1 MLILGACVV
10 SSVVSVIVVRYN
22 KFRMYKDTADKGY
35 KINTKKVLNNTN
47 QNKRKHNYK
56 NLLLLFPIVNLFI
69 AADKVI
75 KYNYFRMYKDVS
87 DKGYKINIKNITNEI
102 KPNKKKTNYKKLLL
116 LLPVINIFVAANK
129 VIKYNKVKPYL
140 VDSLKSTSFI
150 EKMND
155 EEKEYYK
162 SNPSINTAVNVVVY
176 SRYKEEK
183 MKHQDNSDEKIIGIK
198 EAGQI
203 LNKSKSKMLI
213 KTKKI

>member
-1 MLILGACVV
+1 MLILGAYVV
-10 SSVVSVIVVRYN
+10 TSIASIMIV
-22 KFRMYKDTADKGY
+22 
-35 KINTKKVLNNTN
+35 
-47 QNKRKHNYK
+47 
-56 NLLLLFPIVNLFI
+56 
-69 AADKVI
+69 

-162 SNPSINTAVNVVVY
+162 SNPTINTAVNVVVY

-213 KTKKI
+213 KTKKN

>member
-1 MLILGACVV
+1 MLILGAYVV
-10 SSVVSVIVVRYN
+10 TSIASIMIV
-22 KFRMYKDTADKGY
+22 
-35 KINTKKVLNNTN
+35 
-47 QNKRKHNYK
+47 
-56 NLLLLFPIVNLFI
+56 
-69 AADKVI
+69 

-116 LLPVINIFVAANK
+116 LLLPVINIFVAADK
-129 VIKYNKVKPYL
+129 VIKYNKVKPFL

-162 SNPSINTAVNVVVY
+162 SNPTINTAVNVVVY

>member
-1 MLILGACVV
+1 MLILGAYVV
-10 SSVVSVIVVRYN
+10 SSIASIMIV
-22 KFRMYKDTADKGY
+22 
-35 KINTKKVLNNTN
+35 
-47 QNKRKHNYK
+47 
-56 NLLLLFPIVNLFI
+56 
-69 AADKVI
+69 

-87 DKGYKINIKNITNEI
+87 DKGYKINIKNITNKI

-162 SNPSINTAVNVVVY
+162 SNPTINTAVNVVVY

-183 MKHQDNSDEKIIGIK
+183 MKHQDNSVEKIIGIK

>member
-1 MLILGACVV
+1 MLILGTYVV
-10 SSVVSVIVVRYN
+10 TSIASIMIV
-22 KFRMYKDTADKGY
+22 
-35 KINTKKVLNNTN
+35 
-47 QNKRKHNYK
+47 
-56 NLLLLFPIVNLFI
+56 
-69 AADKVI
+69 

-116 LLPVINIFVAANK
+116 LLPVINIFVAADK
-129 VIKYNKVKPYL
+129 VIKYNKIKPFL

>member
-1 MLILGACVV
+1 MLILGAYVV
-10 SSVVSVIVVRYN
+10 TSIASVIVVRYN
-22 KFRMYKDTADKGY
+22 K
-35 KINTKKVLNNTN
+35 
-47 QNKRKHNYK
+47 
-56 NLLLLFPIVNLFI
+56 
-69 AADKVI
+69 
-75 KYNYFRMYKDVS
+75 FRMYKDVS

-162 SNPSINTAVNVVVY
+162 SNPTINTAVNVVVY

>member
-1 MLILGACVV
+1 MLILGAYVV
-10 SSVVSVIVVRYN
+10 TSIASIMIV
-22 KFRMYKDTADKGY
+22 
-35 KINTKKVLNNTN
+35 
-47 QNKRKHNYK
+47 
-56 NLLLLFPIVNLFI
+56 
-69 AADKVI
+69 

-116 LLPVINIFVAANK
+116 LLPVITIFVAANK

-140 VDSLKSTSFI
+140 VDSLKSTSFR

-155 EEKEYYK
+155 EEQEYYK
-162 SNPSINTAVNVVVY
+162 SNPTINTAVNVVVY

>member
-1 MLILGACVV
+1 MLILGAYVV
-10 SSVVSVIVVRYN
+10 TSIASIMIV
-22 KFRMYKDTADKGY
+22 
-35 KINTKKVLNNTN
+35 
-47 QNKRKHNYK
+47 
-56 NLLLLFPIVNLFI
+56 
-69 AADKVI
+69 

-162 SNPSINTAVNVVVY
+162 SNPTINTAVNVVVY

-198 EAGQI
+198 ETGQI

>member
-1 MLILGACVV
+1 MLILGAYVV
-10 SSVVSVIVVRYN
+10 TSIASIMIV
-22 KFRMYKDTADKGY
+22 
-35 KINTKKVLNNTN
+35 
-47 QNKRKHNYK
+47 
-56 NLLLLFPIVNLFI
+56 
-69 AADKVI
+69 

-162 SNPSINTAVNVVVY
+162 SNPTVNTAVNVVVY

>member
-1 MLILGACVV
+1 MLILGAYVV
-10 SSVVSVIVVRYN
+10 TSIASIMIV
-22 KFRMYKDTADKGY
+22 
-35 KINTKKVLNNTN
+35 
-47 QNKRKHNYK
+47 
-56 NLLLLFPIVNLFI
+56 
-69 AADKVI
+69 

-129 VIKYNKVKPYL
+129 VIKYNKIKPFL

-162 SNPSINTAVNVVVY
+162 SNPTINTAVNVVVY

-203 LNKSKSKMLI
+203 LNKSKSKILI

>member
-1 MLILGACVV
+1 MLILGAYVV
-10 SSVVSVIVVRYN
+10 TSIASIMIV
-22 KFRMYKDTADKGY
+22 
-35 KINTKKVLNNTN
+35 
-47 QNKRKHNYK
+47 
-56 NLLLLFPIVNLFI
+56 
-69 AADKVI
+69 

-116 LLPVINIFVAANK
+116 LLPVINIFVAADN
-129 VIKYNKVKPYL
+129 VIKYNKIKPFL

-162 SNPSINTAVNVVVY
+162 SNPTINTAVNVVVY

>member
-1 MLILGACVV
+1 MLILGAYVV
-10 SSVVSVIVVRYN
+10 TSIASIMIV
-22 KFRMYKDTADKGY
+22 
-35 KINTKKVLNNTN
+35 
-47 QNKRKHNYK
+47 
-56 NLLLLFPIVNLFI
+56 
-69 AADKVI
+69 

-162 SNPSINTAVNVVVY
+162 SNPTINTAVNVVVY
-176 SRYKEEK
+176 SIYKEEK

>member
-1 MLILGACVV
+1 MLILGAYVV
-10 SSVVSVIVVRYN
+10 TSIASIMIV
-22 KFRMYKDTADKGY
+22 
-35 KINTKKVLNNTN
+35 
-47 QNKRKHNYK
+47 
-56 NLLLLFPIVNLFI
+56 
-69 AADKVI
+69 

-162 SNPSINTAVNVVVY
+162 SNPTINTAVNVVVY

-203 LNKSKSKMLI
+203 LNKSKNKMLI

>member
-1 MLILGACVV
+1 MLILGAYVV
-10 SSVVSVIVVRYN
+10 TSIASIMIV
-22 KFRMYKDTADKGY
+22 
-35 KINTKKVLNNTN
+35 
-47 QNKRKHNYK
+47 
-56 NLLLLFPIVNLFI
+56 
-69 AADKVI
+69 

-116 LLPVINIFVAANK
+116 LLPVINIFIAANK
-129 VIKYNKVKPYL
+129 VIKYNKIKPYL

-162 SNPSINTAVNVVVY
+162 SNPTINTAVNVVVY

>member
-1 MLILGACVV
+1 MLILGAYVV
-10 SSVVSVIVVRYN
+10 TSIASIMIV
-22 KFRMYKDTADKGY
+22 
-35 KINTKKVLNNTN
+35 
-47 QNKRKHNYK
+47 
-56 NLLLLFPIVNLFI
+56 
-69 AADKVI
+69 

-162 SNPSINTAVNVVVY
+162 SNPTINTAVNVVVY

-183 MKHQDNSDEKIIGIK
+183 MKHQDNSDEK
-198 EAGQI
+198 
-203 LNKSKSKMLI
+203 NNRN
-213 KTKKI
+213 

>member
-10 SSVVSVIVVRYN
+10 SSIASIMIV
-22 KFRMYKDTADKGY
+22 
-35 KINTKKVLNNTN
+35 
-47 QNKRKHNYK
+47 
-56 NLLLLFPIVNLFI
+56 
-69 AADKVI
+69 

-116 LLPVINIFVAANK
+116 LLPVINIFVAADK
-129 VIKYNKVKPYL
+129 VIKYNKVKPFL

-162 SNPSINTAVNVVVY
+162 SNPIINTAVNVVVY

>member
-10 SSVVSVIVVRYN
+10 SSIASIMIV
-22 KFRMYKDTADKGY
+22 
-35 KINTKKVLNNTN
+35 
-47 QNKRKHNYK
+47 
-56 NLLLLFPIVNLFI
+56 
-69 AADKVI
+69 

-116 LLPVINIFVAANK
+116 LLPVINIFVAADK
-129 VIKYNKVKPYL
+129 VIKYNKIKPFL
-140 VDSLKSTSFI
+140 VNSLKSTSFI

-162 SNPSINTAVNVVVY
+162 SNPTINTAVNVVVY

>member
-1 MLILGACVV
+1 MLILGAYVAT
-10 SSVVSVIVVRYN
+10 SIASIMIV
-22 KFRMYKDTADKGY
+22 
-35 KINTKKVLNNTN
+35 
-47 QNKRKHNYK
+47 
-56 NLLLLFPIVNLFI
+56 
-69 AADKVI
+69 

-162 SNPSINTAVNVVVY
+162 SNPTINTAVNVVVY

>member
-1 MLILGACVV
+1 MLILGAYVV
-10 SSVVSVIVVRYN
+10 TSIASIMIV
-22 KFRMYKDTADKGY
+22 
-35 KINTKKVLNNTN
+35 
-47 QNKRKHNYK
+47 
-56 NLLLLFPIVNLFI
+56 
-69 AADKVI
+69 

-102 KPNKKKTNYKKLLL
+102 KP
-116 LLPVINIFVAANK
+116 F
-129 VIKYNKVKPYL
+129 L

-162 SNPSINTAVNVVVY
+162 SNPTINTAVNVVVY

>member
-1 MLILGACVV
+1 MLILGAYVV
-10 SSVVSVIVVRYN
+10 TSIASIMIV
-22 KFRMYKDTADKGY
+22 
-35 KINTKKVLNNTN
+35 
-47 QNKRKHNYK
+47 
-56 NLLLLFPIVNLFI
+56 
-69 AADKVI
+69 

-102 KPNKKKTNYKKLLL
+102 KQNKKKTNYKKLLL

-162 SNPSINTAVNVVVY
+162 SNPTINTAVNVVVY

>member
-10 SSVVSVIVVRYN
+10 TSIASIMIV
-22 KFRMYKDTADKGY
+22 
-35 KINTKKVLNNTN
+35 
-47 QNKRKHNYK
+47 
-56 NLLLLFPIVNLFI
+56 
-69 AADKVI
+69 

-102 KPNKKKTNYKKLLL
+102 KPNKKKTNYKKLLLL

-162 SNPSINTAVNVVVY
+162 SNPTINTAVNVVVY

>member
-1 MLILGACVV
+1 MLILGAYVV
-10 SSVVSVIVVRYN
+10 TSIASIMIV
-22 KFRMYKDTADKGY
+22 
-35 KINTKKVLNNTN
+35 
-47 QNKRKHNYK
+47 
-56 NLLLLFPIVNLFI
+56 
-69 AADKVI
+69 

-162 SNPSINTAVNVVVY
+162 SNPTINTAVNVVAY

>member
-10 SSVVSVIVVRYN
+10 TSIASIMIV
-22 KFRMYKDTADKGY
+22 
-35 KINTKKVLNNTN
+35 
-47 QNKRKHNYK
+47 
-56 NLLLLFPIVNLFI
+56 
-69 AADKVI
+69 

-102 KPNKKKTNYKKLLL
+102 KPNKKKTNYKNLLL
-116 LLPVINIFVAANK
+116 LFPIVNLFIAADK
-129 VIKYNKVKPYL
+129 VIKYNKIKPYL

-162 SNPSINTAVNVVVY
+162 SNPTINTAVNVVVY

>member
-1 MLILGACVV
+1 MLILGAYVV
-10 SSVVSVIVVRYN
+10 TSIASIMIV
-22 KFRMYKDTADKGY
+22 
-35 KINTKKVLNNTN
+35 
-47 QNKRKHNYK
+47 
-56 NLLLLFPIVNLFI
+56 
-69 AADKVI
+69 

-129 VIKYNKVKPYL
+129 VIKYNKAKPYL

-162 SNPSINTAVNVVVY
+162 SNPTINTAVNVVVY

>member
-1 MLILGACVV
+1 MLILGAYVV
-10 SSVVSVIVVRYN
+10 TS
-22 KFRMYKDTADKGY
+22 
-35 KINTKKVLNNTN
+35 
-47 QNKRKHNYK
+47 
-56 NLLLLFPIVNLFI
+56 I
-69 AADKVI
+69 ASIMLV

-162 SNPSINTAVNVVVY
+162 SNPTINTAVNVVVY

>member
-1 MLILGACVV
+1 MLILGAYVV
-10 SSVVSVIVVRYN
+10 TSIASIMIV
-22 KFRMYKDTADKGY
+22 
-35 KINTKKVLNNTN
+35 
-47 QNKRKHNYK
+47 
-56 NLLLLFPIVNLFI
+56 
-69 AADKVI
+69 

-140 VDSLKSTSFI
+140 VDILKSTSFI

>member
-22 KFRMYKDTADKGY
+22 EFRMYKDTADKGY
-35 KINTKKVLNNTN
+35 KINTKKVFNNTN

-56 NLLLLFPIVNLFI
+56 N
-69 AADKVI
+69 
-75 KYNYFRMYKDVS
+75 
-87 DKGYKINIKNITNEI
+87 
-102 KPNKKKTNYKKLLL
+102 LLL

>member
-1 MLILGACVV
+1 MLILGAYVV
-10 SSVVSVIVVRYN
+10 TSIASIMIV
-22 KFRMYKDTADKGY
+22 
-35 KINTKKVLNNTN
+35 
-47 QNKRKHNYK
+47 
-56 NLLLLFPIVNLFI
+56 
-69 AADKVI
+69 

-116 LLPVINIFVAANK
+116 LLLPVINIFVAADK
-129 VIKYNKVKPYL
+129 VIKYNKIKPFL

-162 SNPSINTAVNVVVY
+162 SNPTINTAVNVVVY

>member
-1 MLILGACVV
+1 MLILGAYVV
-10 SSVVSVIVVRYN
+10 TSIASIMIV
-22 KFRMYKDTADKGY
+22 
-35 KINTKKVLNNTN
+35 
-47 QNKRKHNYK
+47 
-56 NLLLLFPIVNLFI
+56 
-69 AADKVI
+69 

-116 LLPVINIFVAANK
+116 LLPVINIFVAADK
-129 VIKYNKVKPYL
+129 VIKYNKVKPFL

-162 SNPSINTAVNVVVY
+162 SNPTINTAVNVVVY

>member
-1 MLILGACVV
+1 M
-10 SSVVSVIVVRYN
+10 IV
-22 KFRMYKDTADKGY
+22 
-35 KINTKKVLNNTN
+35 
-47 QNKRKHNYK
+47 
-56 NLLLLFPIVNLFI
+56 
-69 AADKVI
+69 

-162 SNPSINTAVNVVVY
+162 SNPTINTAVNVVVY

>member
-1 MLILGACVV
+1 MLILGAYVV
-10 SSVVSVIVVRYN
+10 TSIASIMIV
-22 KFRMYKDTADKGY
+22 
-35 KINTKKVLNNTN
+35 
-47 QNKRKHNYK
+47 
-56 NLLLLFPIVNLFI
+56 
-69 AADKVI
+69 

-140 VDSLKSTSFI
+140 VDSLKSTSYR

-162 SNPSINTAVNVVVY
+162 SNPTINTAVNVVVY

>member
-10 SSVVSVIVVRYN
+10 SSIASIMIV
-22 KFRMYKDTADKGY
+22 
-35 KINTKKVLNNTN
+35 
-47 QNKRKHNYK
+47 
-56 NLLLLFPIVNLFI
+56 
-69 AADKVI
+69 

-162 SNPSINTAVNVVVY
+162 SNPTINTAVNVVVY

>member
-10 SSVVSVIVVRYN
+10 TSIASIMIV
-22 KFRMYKDTADKGY
+22 
-35 KINTKKVLNNTN
+35 
-47 QNKRKHNYK
+47 
-56 NLLLLFPIVNLFI
+56 
-69 AADKVI
+69 

-129 VIKYNKVKPYL
+129 VIKYNKVKPFL

-162 SNPSINTAVNVVVY
+162 SNPTINTAVNVVVY

>member
-1 MLILGACVV
+1 MLILGAYVV
-10 SSVVSVIVVRYN
+10 TSIASIMIV
-22 KFRMYKDTADKGY
+22 
-35 KINTKKVLNNTN
+35 
-47 QNKRKHNYK
+47 
-56 NLLLLFPIVNLFI
+56 
-69 AADKVI
+69 

-102 KPNKKKTNYKKLLL
+102 KPNKKKKNYKKLLL

-162 SNPSINTAVNVVVY
+162 SNPTINTAVNVVVY

>member
-1 MLILGACVV
+1 MLILGAYVV
-10 SSVVSVIVVRYN
+10 TSIASIMIV
-22 KFRMYKDTADKGY
+22 
-35 KINTKKVLNNTN
+35 
-47 QNKRKHNYK
+47 
-56 NLLLLFPIVNLFI
+56 
-69 AADKVI
+69 

-102 KPNKKKTNYKKLLL
+102 KPNKKKTNYKKILL

-162 SNPSINTAVNVVVY
+162 SNPTINTAVNVVVY

>member
-1 MLILGACVV
+1 MLILGAYVV
-10 SSVVSVIVVRYN
+10 TSIASIMIV
-22 KFRMYKDTADKGY
+22 
-35 KINTKKVLNNTN
+35 
-47 QNKRKHNYK
+47 
-56 NLLLLFPIVNLFI
+56 
-69 AADKVI
+69 

-213 KTKKI
+213 KMKKI